1 MFSPPAIFYPFF
13 SVKMQY
19 SRKRSASLIRTFPLE
34 AYSLQ
39 VMMAAYNTELGTV
52 LIQKEVREKKKE
64 VKAFSGQK

>member
-1 MFSPPAIFYPFF
+1 
-13 SVKMQY
+13 MQY